1 VNRIK
6 QGGRALLA
14 FAQSVDTALV
24 QRTLSPA
31 QQRLF
36 FALVR
41 AEQLHSLNVLRDV
54 LAQSPHTPQD
64 LAAAALLHDCGKS
77 RYALATWQRTL
88 AVLVR
93 ALIPPLAQQLSRDDR
108 LTFWRAPFVV
118 RKYHPA
124 WGAQMLRD
132 ISASPRLIWLVEHH
146 ADSLDQ
152 WATHPDIDLLKR
164 LKKAD
169 DAN

>member
-1 VNRIK
+1 VYRLR

-14 FAQSVDTALV
+14 FAQPVDRGLV
-24 QRTLSPA
+24 QQTLSPTH
-31 QQRLF
+31 QTLF
-36 FALVR
+36 FALAR

-54 LAQSPHTPQD
+54 LAQEPHTPHD

-77 RYALATWQRTL
+77 RCALATWQKTL

-93 ALIPPLAQQLSRDDR
+93 AFLPTLARRLSQEDR

-118 RKYHPA
+118 RKYHPK
-124 WGAQMLRD
+124 WGAQLLEGTG
-132 ISASPRLIWLVEHH
+132 ASPRLIWLVEHH
-146 ADSLDQ
+146 ADSADQ
-152 WATHPDIDLLKR
+152 WAAHPDINLLKR
-164 LKKAD
+164 LQKAD

>member
-1 VNRIK
+1 MHRIK

-14 FAQSVDTALV
+14 FAQPLDEALV
-24 QRTLSPA
+24 EQTLPPA
-31 QQRLF
+31 QRALF
-36 FALVR
+36 RSLKR

-54 LAQSPHTPQD
+54 LAQDAHTPQD

-77 RYALATWQRTL
+77 RYALATWQKTL

-93 ALIPPLAQQLSRDDR
+93 AFLPSLERSLSQDDR

-118 RKYHPA
+118 RQYHPA
-124 WGAQMLRD
+124 WGAELLTKTG
-132 ISASPRLIWLVEHH
+132 ATPRLIWLVAHH
-146 ADSLDQ
+146 ADPLERWQ
-152 WATHPDIDLLKR
+152 THPDVTLLAR